1 MILSLNRRF
10 VFVHVHKCAGTSIEV
25 ALAPLLAAND
35 LIIGSTAEGEKHKK
49 LLGEMVGLHK
59 HSGAAAARALIGA
72 ERWKNFYT
80 FGFVRHPIDR
90 LYSLYTYAIGQLERK
105 PMTLTEAEAYALNGE
120 LPSRP
125 PYCFKAAQAAFASE
139 NFDAFLRDPRCWQD
153 DGAKPQWQSLCD
165 EDGQRLVKFVGH
177 VERIDKD
184 WQRVQNR
191 MGVTAPIGVQ
201 NKSLGTEQQ
210 EASPQLAKPTP
221 PRGWHEEEL
230 SAQAWAMIKR
240 HCLRDFRIFGYALP
254 APLQRHVE
262 RKSAAQIEAAAA
274 VQSAQL
280 PVGASMEIR
289 APIPAPVV

>member
-35 LIIGSTAEGEKHKK
+35 LIIGSTSEGEKHKK

-90 LYSLYTYAIGQLERK
+90 LYSLYTYALGQLERK
-105 PMTLTEAEAYALNGE
+105 PMTLTEAEAYALNGA
-120 LPSRP
+120 LPDRP
-125 PYCFKAAQAAFASE
+125 PYCFKAAQAAFASK

-165 EDGQRLVKFVGH
+165 EHGQRLVKFVGH

-184 WQRVQNR
+184 WQKVQNR
-191 MGVTAPIGVQ
+191 MGITAPIGVQ
-201 NKSLGTEQQ
+201 NKSLGTGQ
-210 EASPQLAKPTP
+210 EAAPQPIKVAAPR
-221 PRGWHEEEL
+221 RGWHEDDL
-230 SAQAWAMIKR
+230 SSLAWAMIKR
-240 HCLRDFRIFGYALP
+240 HCLRDFRIFGYTLP
-254 APLQRHVE
+254 APLQRHVD
-262 RKSAAQIEAAAA
+262 RKSAVQQEAAAA
-274 VQSAQL
+274 LQSAQL
-280 PVGASMEIR
+280 LISTSTEIA
-289 APIPAPVV
+289 APIAASVV